1 MGSFFGANEKAIILG
16 LWKGKGEDP
25 EEGKGEEPPGILS
38 LPLGQAG
45 LEA

>member
-16 LWKGKGEDP
+16 LGKGKGEVQ
-25 EEGKGEEPPGILS
+25 PPGILS